1 MSDQFSPAY
10 LMNTPT
16 VYISYTEAAFTYPK
30 HLVWDT
36 GKFMVAHTT
45 SFLYGRYMTLMYAFS
60 NEGVLYLKPNKL
72 VNSIEF
78 DQLFRFYTGAPDYD
92 PKRVIRVRG

>member
-1 MSDQFSPAY
+1 MDKS
-10 LMNTPT
+10 TI
-16 VYISYTEAAFTYPK
+16 YISQTEVAFSFP
-30 HLVWDT
+30 HDLVWET
-36 GKFMVAHTT
+36 ARFMVAHTRM
-45 SFLYGRYMTLMYAFS
+45 SLYGRYMNMLYAFS

-92 PKRVIRVRG
+92 PKRVIKVCG